1 MLVSVLRALLP
12 RHRENPAGSR
22 GKKWS
27 LRRHKPDMRD
37 MKAARLAS
45 GATPSDDHDQVRAW
59 RFQRL
64 LDAGFDY
71 PQAEYL
77 AGLPGVDLHELLS
90 LIDRGCPA
98 HLAARILDPFVD
110 SAPDE

>member
-1 MLVSVLRALLP
+1 
-12 RHRENPAGSR
+12 
-22 GKKWS
+22 
-27 LRRHKPDMRD
+27 MRD
-37 MKAARLAS
+37 MKAAQLAS
-45 GATPSDDHDQVRAW
+45 SATPYDDHDQVTAW

-77 AGLPGVDLHELLS
+77 AALPGVDLHELLN

-98 HLAARILDPFVD
+98 HLAARILDPFVE
-110 SAPDE
+110 SAPGE